1 MIYSIKPVESVDITV
16 LVDNYTDL
24 LLAEES
30 KHISRPALPQGM
42 TLFAE
47 HGLSLLIRV
56 RSGEKVQSVLMDA
69 GATETAFIQNLK
81 VLGIDPDEIC
91 EIIISHG
98 HYDHT
103 GALYSVLRQSS
114 CRIPVHIHPAAF
126 ALRRKRRPDGTYT
139 NLPSI
144 MQDTVT
150 HNGGILSLST
160 DPSVL
165 ADQMVLI
172 TGEIERT
179 TSFEQGSPVLEAMEE
194 NRYVKDSFRDD
205 QSVILHLKEKGLI
218 IISGCAHT
226 GIINS
231 VRYAQKISGIEKIHA
246 VLGGFHLSGPYVKKI
261 IPDTISALQEINP
274 DYIIPMHCTG
284 WDAQVCMAHAMPDAF
299 VLSTV
304 GTTFHFGRE

>member
-1 MIYSIKPVESVDITV
+1 MSYSIKPVDSVDITV

-24 LLAEES
+24 LLAEDT
-30 KHISRPALPQGM
+30 KHISRPTPSHGM

-56 RSGEKVQSVLMDA
+56 RSGEKVQTILMDA
-69 GATETAFIQNLK
+69 GATDTAFIHNSK
-81 VLGIDPDEIC
+81 ILGVDLDEIC

-98 HYDHT
+98 HYDHM

-114 CRIPVHIHPAAF
+114 CRIPVHTHPAAF
-126 ALRRKRRPDGTYT
+126 SLRRKRLPDGSYT
-139 NLPSI
+139 NLPSC

-165 ADQMVLI
+165 ADHMVMI

-179 TSFEQGSPVLEAMEE
+179 TSFEQGSPVLEAMEG
-194 NRYVKDSFRDD
+194 NSFVKDSFRDD
-205 QSVILHLKEKGLI
+205 QSLIIHLKEKGLI
-218 IISGCAHT
+218 IISGCAHA

-231 VRYAQKISGIEKIHA
+231 VRYAQKITGIEAVHA
-246 VLGGFHLSGPYVKKI
+246 IMGGFHLSGPYFKTI

-284 WDAQVCMAHAMPDAF
+284 WEAQVCMARAMPDAF

-304 GTTFHFGRE
+304 GTTFHFVRP